1 MSFLRLLAR
10 NRLALGGLIVMAL
23 VVALALITPL
33 LPLKPPNITNTA
45 IRFQPPFSDGA
56 LLGTDHLGRD
66 LLSRLLWGTRLSLA
80 VGFAAAI
87 VAATIGA
94 AIGITAGFYGGRT
107 DNLIMRGVDML
118 MAFPYILLALAIVA
132 ALGPGL
138 MNALIAVAAV
148 NIPFFARNIRGITV
162 GIAHKEF
169 VDAAR
174 LAGLS
179 NTRIILTEILPNVIP
194 VIVIAMSTTIGWM
207 ILETAGLSFL
217 GLGSQPPVA
226 DLGSMLGEARSA
238 LITNP
243 HTSIVPGVMILVI
256 VMAINLLGDGVR
268 DALDPRLRSGALSRP
283 MAATRVDRAAPPVAR
298 DTDAILDVQNLHT
311 QFHIGPR
318 NYRAVG
324 GVDLMVKP
332 GECLGI
338 IGESGSG
345 KSVTALSIMGLVAS
359 PPGVITDGAAHFQG
373 EDLIGMPY
381 RELRKSRG
389 SRVAYIFQDPLATL
403 HPLYKVGDQLIE
415 AIRCHRP
422 ISARDGRDKAID
434 LLRSVRIP
442 NPEDRINNYPHEMS
456 GGMRQRVGIAMAL
469 ANDPEVIIADEPTT
483 ALDVTVQ
490 AQILSLLDDLR
501 RSRGLA
507 IIFITHDFGVVGQLC
522 DRVAV
527 MYAGRIVEEG
537 TTSDILTAPRHPYT
551 ARLIDC
557 VPELGGG
564 KRRLEAIPGLPPVV
578 DRLPAGCAFADR
590 CDRVSDACRIGNI
603 DLTVE
608 HVGDQSSDKA
618 GASKTGALMG
628 GHAPLRAVRCIT
640 PVAPPTPETST

>member
-1 MSFLRLLAR
+1 MSAFLVLLAR
-10 NRLALGGLIVMAL
+10 NRLALAGGIVMA
-23 VVALALITPL
+23 VVVLLAVLTPI
-33 LPLKPPNITNTA
+33 LPLADPDVTNTGN
-45 IRFQPPFSDGA
+45 RFRPIFSDGA

-66 LLSRLLWGTRLSLA
+66 LLSRLMWGTRLSLA

-94 AIGITAGFYGGRT
+94 AIGIIAGFYGGRT
-107 DNLIMRGVDML
+107 DNIIMRGVDML

-138 MNALIAVAAV
+138 FNALIAVAAV
-148 NIPFFARNIRGITV
+148 NVPFFARNIRGITV

-179 NTRIILTEILPNVIP
+179 NTRIILSEILPNVIP

-217 GLGSQPPVA
+217 GLGSQPPQA

-243 HTSIVPGVMILVI
+243 HTSIVPGVMILII
-256 VMAINLLGDGVR
+256 VMSINLLGDGVR
-268 DALDPRLRSGALSRP
+268 DALDPRLKSGALSRP
-283 MAATRVDRAAPPVAR
+283 MAATQVAR
-298 DTDAILDVQNLHT
+298 SGPVPAPSGKGLLEVQGLQT
-311 QFHIGPR
+311 QFQVKDR
-318 NYRAVG
+318 VYRAVG
-324 GVDLMVKP
+324 GVDLHVEK

-345 KSVTALSIMGLVAS
+345 KSVTALSLMGLVAS
-359 PPGVITDGAAHFQG
+359 PPGVITGGAVHYDG
-373 EDLIGMPY
+373 EDLIGAPY
-381 RELRKSRG
+381 RRLREMRG
-389 SRVAYIFQDPLATL
+389 RNVAYIFQDPLATL
-403 HPLYKVGDQLIE
+403 HPLYRVGDQLIE
-415 AIRCHRP
+415 AIRAHRP
-422 ISARDGRDKAID
+422 ISRSEGQAKAVE
-434 LLRSVRIP
+434 LLKAVRIP
-442 NPEDRINNYPHEMS
+442 NAEKRVSDYPHEMS

-469 ANDPEVIIADEPTT
+469 ANDPDIIIADEPTT

-490 AQILSLLDDLR
+490 AQVLTILDDLR

-507 IIFITHDFGVVGQLC
+507 IIFITHDFGVVAQLC

-527 MYAGRIVEEG
+527 MYAGKIVEEG
-537 TTSDILTAPRHPYT
+537 VTEDILQSPRHPYT
-551 ARLIDC
+551 ARLMAC

-564 KRRLEAIPGLPPVV
+564 KRRLEAIAGLPPVV
-578 DRLPAGCAFADR
+578 DKLPEGCAFADR
-590 CDRVSDACRIGNI
+590 CHKVQPDCRRGEIP
-603 DLTVE
+603 LE
-608 HVGDQSSDKA
+608 Q
-618 GASKTGALMG
+618 TGARKLRCLHPEG
-628 GHAPLRAVRCIT
+628 GTREAA
-640 PVAPPTPETST
+640 E